1 MNRRITHPVFN
12 SIDDVRAQQNQ
23 EGASYPY
30 EPGLEEDFI
39 AAGGDWQELVSFD
52 VDFLKQMPGAHT
64 WPADA
69 VHRSDLEFY
78 LKRNKDTLVII
89 IGESW
94 VYGES
99 QRSSYS
105 TEYMAAS
112 LYNTVGARL
121 ALYADAD
128 LHQYSIPGNSNA
140 LGFEGLR
147 KVLKYHEHNNYEK
160 VYVVY
165 QLTEPFRCQRSIQQ
179 LPLDNP
185 FYDFLKRYA
194 KHPEQA
200 EELGAQLLQT
210 PYLDAN
216 KKKHPDEVL
225 FDFDDVY
232 LSRIDQLSAEL
243 GDKYEFVAYK
253 NFTDWFQTEQ
263 QREQLYP
270 NIRTISDIW
279 LFSMIREHSGIDISS
294 KLRVLDMTQEHGYF
308 CEFAHYNMDW
318 VIEEVDK
325 AEVVLA
331 YITGDGNPN
340 NKEWH
345 HSHPLGL
352 GHDYWANRLVD
363 HFDWRVHEPAARY
376 SSYKK

>member
-1 MNRRITHPVFN
+1 MSRIIPPVFN
-12 SIDDVRAQQNQ
+12 SISDVRAQQNQ
-23 EGASYPY
+23 AGLTFPY
-30 EPGLEEDFI
+30 NLGQEQDFI
-39 AAGGDWQELVSFD
+39 DTSGDWQELISFD
-52 VDFLKQMPGAHT
+52 VDVMKQMPGAHAL
-64 WPADA
+64 PADA
-69 VHRSDLEFY
+69 HVRSDLEFY

-89 IGESW
+89 VGESW

-99 QRSSYS
+99 LRSHYT
-105 TEYMAAS
+105 TEYLAAS

-165 QLTEPFRCQRSIQQ
+165 QLTEPFRCQHSIKQ
-179 LPLDNP
+179 LPIDNP

-194 KHPEQA
+194 KDPDAAEQ
-200 EELGAQLLQT
+200 LGAELLNT
-210 PYLDAN
+210 PQLDAD
-216 KKKHPDEVL
+216 KKQHPDDVL

-232 LSRIDQLSAEL
+232 LRRLDQLSAEL
-243 GDKYEFVAYK
+243 GDKYQFVAYK
-253 NFTDWFQTEQ
+253 NFTDWYQTAQ
-263 QREQLYP
+263 QREHLYP
-270 NIRTISDIW
+270 NIRTMPDVW
-279 LFSMIREHSGIDISS
+279 LFSMINEHSGIDISS

-308 CEFAHYNMDW
+308 CEFAHYDMDW
-318 VIEEVDK
+318 VINEVDK
-325 AEVVLA
+325 AEVVLE
-331 YITGDGNPN
+331 YITGDGHPN
-340 NKEWH
+340 NSQWH

-363 HFDWRVHEPAARY
+363 HFGWRLHEPAARY
-376 SSYKK
+376 NRNEE